1 MLIPSLLLLSTMM
14 STTLSVCVYSFPN
27 IFLSAKFCI
36 FSVICILPL
45 QEFGRNP
52 NKVQTTILS
61 FLLTLNTNKQCI
73 STFPLW
79 PGQLPGAMLCRMHS
93 LLLSRRAGIISMKFM
108 LIKRAGRNWSKYLEQ
123 QHHQQVARREGNHR
137 TGESSSVRKI
147 NILIFY

>member
-1 MLIPSLLLLSTMM
+1 M
-14 STTLSVCVYSFPN
+14 STTLSVSVYSFPN

-79 PGQLPGAMLCRMHS
+79 PGQLPGAMLCRMQS
-93 LLLSRRAGIISMKFM
+93 LLLSRRAGIISIKFM

-123 QHHQQVARREGNHR
+123 QHHQQVAREGGR
-137 TGESSSVRKI
+137 VATVIMEKVTVSGK
-147 NILIFY
+147 LIF